1 MDGRILDLYGEIKGE
16 ELMKK
21 AYAAPAFTMEIFET
35 SDIITVSGPLTY
47 IDRSADGGELVSYD
61 VDRMYLD

>member
-1 MDGRILDLYGEIKGE
+1 
-16 ELMKK
+16 MKK
-21 AYAAPAFTMEIFET
+21 AYAAPALTVEIFET